1 MRKPIIVLG
10 ATGSIGTQ
18 CLDILQFSL
27 EYELIG
33 VSLNS
38 RFENL
43 EPYLFYFDSLKY
55 VAISDKEAAEKFKKL
70 HPSYVVFTGE
80 DSSLALM
87 KECNKADV
95 FNALIGN
102 CGLRPTLLAMRQNQ
116 DIMLSNKESLV
127 IGSSLIKEEAKTS
140 KSHLYPVDSEHVALA
155 KLIKEA
161 SERHVDK
168 KNILK
173 YIVTASGGAL
183 RDVKKE
189 DLTQVTPEQVL
200 HHPTWAMGSKIT
212 CDSATLVN
220 KGYEVTVF
228 EALHK
233 TGGVLVYGIPQ
244 FRLPKEIVAAEVSKL
259 EAKGVKFV
267 TDAVVGRAI
276 TVDELMKEEGFE
288 SVFIGTGAGL
298 PSFMNIPGENL
309 IGVCSANEYLTRI
322 NLMKA
327 YLPEYDTPIMHGDRI
342 AVVGGGNVA
351 MDAARCA
358 KRMGASEVYVI
369 YRRSMEEL
377 PARAEEVHHAIEEGC
392 IFKLLHNPVQIL
404 GDEDGNVKAIECV
417 QMELGEPDASGRRRP
432 IPIEGSNFEVPV
444 DMVIMSIGTK
454 LNTLILDT
462 TDQLEANKR
471 GGIGTDDAAATNRDG
486 IFAGGDAVTGA
497 ATVIKAMGAGKVA
510 AASMDEYLSK

>member
-80 DSSLALM
+80 DSSLALI

-155 KLIKEA
+155 KLIKETR
-161 SERHVDK
+161 ERHVDK

-220 KGYEVTVF
+220 KGYEVIEASVLFDVPLDKVGAVICRESLVHAQLRYLEDGKEVLLQEYSPVSMKVPIAYALSKGELGMHKDNQEDLANIQKLHFADIDYDFYPAFMYTIKTFEKFGNVGMIYYNAVDTLAIDHF
-228 EALHK
+228 LHHKISYLQLIEALGYTYTHLHDLP
-233 TGGVLVYGIPQ
+233 VL
-244 FRLPKEIVAAEVSKL
+244 REEHLPDIIKAAEDYAREVL
-259 EAKGVKFV
+259 
-267 TDAVVGRAI
+267 AV
-276 TVDELMKEEGFE
+276 
-288 SVFIGTGAGL
+288 
-298 PSFMNIPGENL
+298 
-309 IGVCSANEYLTRI
+309 
-322 NLMKA
+322 
-327 YLPEYDTPIMHGDRI
+327 
-342 AVVGGGNVA
+342 
-351 MDAARCA
+351 
-358 KRMGASEVYVI
+358 
-369 YRRSMEEL
+369 
-377 PARAEEVHHAIEEGC
+377 IE
-392 IFKLLHNPVQIL
+392 Q
-404 GDEDGNVKAIECV
+404 
-417 QMELGEPDASGRRRP
+417 
-432 IPIEGSNFEVPV
+432 
-444 DMVIMSIGTK
+444 
-454 LNTLILDT
+454 
-462 TDQLEANKR
+462 
-471 GGIGTDDAAATNRDG
+471 
-486 IFAGGDAVTGA
+486 
-497 ATVIKAMGAGKVA
+497 
-510 AASMDEYLSK
+510 